1 MTLNKNRYAC
11 ALYLKFN
18 LNSRVVYSFMFLNS
32 SFYIN
37 ITPKTNI
44 FMIINKFMKEKKERK
59 KKKSLYIIYI
69 EHSHTSYALA
79 LKPLL
84 SLLYVCGEWQQVQ
97 QKFLVHFVVSDAKYP
112 ASLLHRHTANFL
124 YSTDFFVQDS
134 LI

>member
-1 MTLNKNRYAC
+1 MK
-11 ALYLKFN
+11 
-18 LNSRVVYSFMFLNS
+18 
-32 SFYIN
+32 IN
-37 ITPKTNI
+37 
-44 FMIINKFMKEKKERK
+44 K
-59 KKKSLYIIYI
+59 KKKFTPSFIII
-69 EHSHTSYALA
+69 CIKHNNTSYALA

-124 YSTDFFVQDS
+124 YSTDFFVMDS